1 MGVEVQNKSSN
12 GIIIIAITH
21 TNESWITLWVQ
32 NKLYELFIMNKWDVR
47 QMCESALSG
56 MNYNSWSWNKDG
68 EGREHGNV
76 DYHIGLNKNVL
87 HI

>member
-1 MGVEVQNKSSN
+1 MT
-12 GIIIIAITH
+12 IAITH

-32 NKLYELFIMNKWDVR
+32 NKFYELIIINKWDVR
-47 QMCESALSG
+47 YMCELAFNG

-68 EGREHGNV
+68 EGQEHWNV
-76 DYHIGLNKNVL
+76 DKNIRSNKNVL